1 MEVMKPMERSSEK
14 GSASRS
20 PFQHIRKALGHVR
33 RSVTFDVYD
42 FFICRYS
49 EHSEGLAAAQP
60 PAGYAI
66 RFAST
71 EEVTGAD
78 VLHTELDE
86 RERIEGVTRLGFGH
100 RCVAIFHGDLMV
112 FSMWENPRNANVPG
126 LVKRKLSDGQS
137 FLYKAYTSP
146 EHRGQRLYQAGLAFA
161 LRSIAAEGKAET
173 VGYAHIKKK
182 ASRAGLA
189 RLGYHEV
196 GRVRQ
201 LTAPGLHRT
210 WADSAFDVSF
220 PDKVPRTGAVA
231 KHPVGERGTRL

>member
-1 MEVMKPMERSSEK
+1 MKPMDPSLEE

-20 PFQHIRKALGHVR
+20 PLLHIRKALGRVR
-33 RSVTFDVYD
+33 RSVVLDVYD
-42 FFICRYS
+42 FFVCRFS
-49 EHSEGLAAAQP
+49 EHSEGLAVAQP
-60 PAGYAI
+60 PEGYAI
-66 RFAST
+66 RFASA
-71 EEVTGAD
+71 EEVAAAD
-78 VLHTELDE
+78 VVHTELDE
-86 RERIEGVTRLGFGH
+86 QERAEGVERLEFGH

-126 LVKRKLSDGQS
+126 LVKRKLGEGQS

-146 EHRGQRLYQAGLAFA
+146 EHRGMRLYQAGLAFA

-189 RLGYHEV
+189 RLGYHTV

-201 LTAPGLHRT
+201 LTVPGLCRT
-210 WADSAFDVSF
+210 WADSSFDVSF
-220 PDKVPRTGAVA
+220 PVKVPRTGAVA
-231 KHPVGERGTRL
+231 EYPVGERGIGA